1 MPKLSISLD
10 ITSSPVAALYGSTAA
25 YVAGG
30 YIPNYTAD
38 FVNDYYRTGNGTRG
52 FSNTVTHSASG
63 LATMTG
69 GYGPELVS
77 NGGFDSDSDWTKG
90 TGWTISGGK
99 LNSTATSGTNASQN
113 ILTSGKSY
121 QVTYEITDYVSG
133 QVRVNAGWSGYGT
146 YRSSEGV
153 FTEVLECSGNTFIE
167 VTAHSS
173 GFVGSIDNISVREIP
188 KLQWRP
194 HNLLTYSEQFDNAAW
209 VTGTAGTGSVTKSTA
224 DADIAPDGTLTADR
238 VIFDLAGGTTTGDQA
253 LLRQANAT
261 TGSLTHSVY
270 LRSSDGLSSYTMQI
284 IKPDGSA
291 LNITVTGSWQKFEV
305 SGTSSGSINYGVRL
319 RGGQSPANS
328 DYADVLIW
336 GAHLYRSDLGGMV
349 DNPDRGDSYVP
360 TTTSARYLP
369 RIGHHVYNGSQW
381 VDEGVFHE
389 SEARTNLFVQSNDF
403 STQSAVRSTITD
415 NSSTSPDGT
424 VSAARFEDTATS
436 GDHRLD
442 FTTFTVTSGNT
453 YTYSIFAKAAE
464 LDWVRMW
471 FSSDFGTQYA
481 NFDLSTGSI
490 GVTTGIISAN
500 IEPVSNGFYRCSIV
514 GTATSTGSNNQR
526 LQLATDDNMVS
537 FTGDGAS
544 GVLIYGAQFEAGS
557 TPSSYIPTSGATATR
572 AAETLTIPYEN
583 LTWPEPVVIGD
594 ELVTN
599 GTFDADT
606 DWTKGTDWAF
616 DAVNLRAERTGTTYQ
631 NLQQALTL
639 STGEAY
645 VFSFTKGGAGL
656 VQAFLDG
663 KTFNATA
670 AGEYVFTFVYS
681 GGSTNLQFGTNS
693 ADVDIDN
700 VSVRE
705 INPLSVSFQMDG
717 RITYADEGLDT
728 QASFYRW
735 WFDSNNR
742 IRARLYTAGSDT
754 GGLVFRQVTDGVGD
768 QAYDPSSYS
777 PGVLVPFN
785 IASRHG
791 STFINGAV
799 DGVALTEDTTP
810 VALPDL
816 STTDLQLGYDFM
828 GTIKKF
834 RMWADDIGD
843 TGIEEATEPSLEPSL
858 SLTFDG
864 SSTSFTVFDWSE

>member
-1 MPKLSISLD
+1 MPILSLLTTTRSRLL
-10 ITSSPVAALYGSTAA
+10 SSTAFIRYYA
-25 YVAGG
+25 AGG
-30 YIPNYTAD
+30 FNPEFVAD
-38 FVNDYYRTGNGTRG
+38 FVRGKYSAAGNST
-52 FSNTVTHSASG
+52 FASTINHSATG
-63 LATMTG
+63 LATMTDENG
-69 GYGPELVS
+69 NLV
-77 NGGFDSDSDWTKG
+77 
-90 TGWTISGGK
+90 
-99 LNSTATSGTNASQN
+99 
-113 ILTSGKSY
+113 
-121 QVTYEITDYVSG
+121 
-133 QVRVNAGWSGYGT
+133 
-146 YRSSEGV
+146 
-153 FTEVLECSGNTFIE
+153 
-167 VTAHSS
+167 
-173 GFVGSIDNISVREIP
+173 
-188 KLQWRP
+188 WRP
-194 HNLLTYSEQFDNAAW
+194 HNLALQS
-209 VTGTAGTGSVTKSTA
+209 G
-224 DADIAPDGTLTADR
+224 DIATSWAASGISAVSATRIEQDSSTGFHRMSISAQ
-238 VIFDLAGGTTTGDQA
+238 LAVGAKYTFETVAYAGEE
-253 LLRQANAT
+253 NII
-261 TGSLTHSVY
+261 
-270 LRSSDGLSSYTMQI
+270 GLSIY
-284 IKPDGSA
+284 DGSA
-291 LNITVTGSWQKFEV
+291 FAARASFNLSTGVVAGTNDGTAEIEDLGGGEYLCRV
-305 SGTSSGSINYGVRL
+305 YGVATNTSGTLYVSSGSVFTFAGSAGDGVYTDKR
-319 RGGQSPANS
+319 R
-328 DYADVLIW
+328 
-336 GAHLYRSDLGGMV
+336 LYRSDLGGMV
-349 DNPDRGDSYVP
+349 NNPDRGDSYVP
-360 TTTSARYLP
+360 TTSSVVYLP

-606 DWTKGTDWAF
+606 DWIKGTDWAF

-705 INPLSVSFQMDG
+705 IKPRSVSIQMDG
-717 RITYADEGLDT
+717 RMTYADEDQTTEFEIISWL
-728 QASFYRW
+728 A
-735 WFDSNNR
+735 DSSNS
-742 IRARLYTAGSDT
+742 IRLRLTT
-754 GGLVFRQVTDGVGD
+754 GGALPASTGDIDFVQRANGVSD
-768 QAYDPSSYS
+768 RVVSMSNLLS